1 MAVYVHDS
9 QFMTRRGIVLVA
21 IIGLHVFI
29 AWAIATGLARR
40 ALEVIAPPIQTD
52 IVEERKLEKEPPPP
66 PPPEFQK
73 PPVEVPP
80 PDVTIDLPVEA
91 PATTAITAVA
101 ATPHPPAPPVHV
113 GTHKLPTVAKGFPNS
128 EDYYPAASKRLN
140 EEGSPTVHV
149 CIAASGKLSAAP
161 TIAQSSGSPRLD
173 EGALNLAKAGRYVAG
188 MDDGKPIDACFDF
201 RIRFQMTKCSDA
213 ALSGAPFF

>member
-1 MAVYVHDS
+1 MTVYVHDS
-9 QFMTRRGIVLVA
+9 FFMTRRGVVLLA
-21 IIGLHVFI
+21 IIGLHIFI
-29 AWAIATGLARR
+29 AWALATGLARR

-52 IVEERKLEKEPPPP
+52 IVEEVKTQKEPPPP

-80 PDVTIDLPVEA
+80 PDVTIDMPVEA
-91 PATTAITAVA
+91 PATSAITAVA
-101 ATPHPPAPPVHV
+101 ATPHAPAPPAHV
-113 GTHKLPTVAKGFPNS
+113 GSHKAPTVAKNFPAS
-128 EDYYPAASKRLN
+128 EEYYPAASKRLN
-140 EEGSPTVHV
+140 EEGAPTVHV
-149 CIAASGKLSAAP
+149 CVGANSKLTAAP

-201 RIRFQMTKCSDA
+201 RIKFQMTK
-213 ALSGAPFF
+213 

>member
-1 MAVYVHDS
+1 MTVYVHDS

-52 IVEERKLEKEPPPP
+52 IVEEVKTEKEPPPP
-66 PPPEFQK
+66 PPPEFEK

-80 PDVTIDLPVEA
+80 PDVTIDMPVEA

-101 ATPHPPAPPVHV
+101 ATPHAPAPPVHV
-113 GTHKLPTVAKGFPNS
+113 GSHKAPTVAKNFPAS
-128 EDYYPAASKRLN
+128 EEYYPAASKRLN
-140 EEGSPTVHV
+140 EEGAPTVHV
-149 CIAASGKLSAAP
+149 CVGANSKLTAAP

-173 EGALNLAKAGRYVAG
+173 EGALNLAKAGRYIAG

-201 RIRFQMTKCSDA
+201 RIKFQMTK
-213 ALSGAPFF
+213 

>member
-29 AWAIATGLARR
+29 AGAIATGLARR

-52 IVEERKLEKEPPPP
+52 IVEEVKTQKEPPPP

-101 ATPHPPAPPVHV
+101 APPHPPAPPI
-113 GTHKLPTVAKGFPNS
+113 PTNTP
-128 EDYYPAASKRLN
+128 
-140 EEGSPTVHV
+140 H
-149 CIAASGKLSAAP
+149 AP
-161 TIAQSSGSPRLD
+161 R
-173 EGALNLAKAGRYVAG
+173 
-188 MDDGKPIDACFDF
+188 
-201 RIRFQMTKCSDA
+201 
-213 ALSGAPFF
+213 

>member
-9 QFMTRRGIVLVA
+9 LFMTRRGVVLMV

-29 AWAIATGLARR
+29 AWAIATGLAHR
-40 ALEVIAPPIQTD
+40 AIEAIAPPIQTD
-52 IVEERKLEKEPPPP
+52 IVEEVKTEKEPPPP

-91 PATTAITAVA
+91 PQTTAITAVA

-113 GTHKLPTVAKGFPNS
+113 GTHKAPTTPKNFPNS

-140 EEGSPTVHV
+140 EEGAPTVHV
-149 CIAASGKLSAAP
+149 CVAASGKLSAAP
-161 TIAQSSGSPRLD
+161 IIAQSSGSARLD

-188 MDDGKPIDACFDF
+188 SDDGKPIDGCFDF
-201 RIRFQMTKCSDA
+201 RIKFQMTK
-213 ALSGAPFF
+213 